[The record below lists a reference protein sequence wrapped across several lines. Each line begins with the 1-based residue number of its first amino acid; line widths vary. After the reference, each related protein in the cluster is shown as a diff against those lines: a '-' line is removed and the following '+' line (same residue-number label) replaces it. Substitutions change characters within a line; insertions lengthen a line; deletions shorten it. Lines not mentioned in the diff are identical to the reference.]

1 MPAQSKYEMLE
12 KVNKSL
18 DASQGLFVVD
28 YRGLTVKETQE
39 FRRSLRE
46 VGANMKVYK
55 NNIVKIALK
64 EKNLLAIDE
73 ILEGTCAY
81 IFFENDSVDAAKVIK
96 EAAQKLKKI
105 EVLGGIA
112 DGKALNAEE
121 AKAYADLPNRSQLLA
136 MIAGAISGVA
146 RGLAVS
152 INEIP
157 SGLARSISAIHEQQ
171 NAA

>member
-55 NNIVKIALK
+55 NNIVKIAL
-64 EKNLLAIDE
+64 EKAEMPAIDE
-73 ILEGTCAY
+73 VLVGPCACVFY
-81 IFFENDSVDAAKVIK
+81 ENDPVDAAKVIK
-96 EAAQKLKKI
+96 DTSKKLGKL
-105 EVLGGIA
+105 EFLGGIA
-112 DGKALNAEE
+112 DGVAVSADQ
-121 AKAYADLPNRSQLLA
+121 AKAIADLPSREEL
-136 MIAGAISGVA
+136 IAKFVGCIANPMSGFVRVINGPA
-146 RGLAVS
+146 QGLVTALHAL
-152 INEIP
+152 ED
-157 SGLARSISAIHEQQ
+157 QK

>member
-55 NNIVKIALK
+55 NNIVKIAL
-64 EKNLLAIDE
+64 EQAEMPVADVA
-73 ILEGTCAY
+73 GTVAY
-81 IFFENDSVDAAKVIK
+81 VFYENDPVAAAKVIK
-96 EAAQKLKKI
+96 EESKALKKI
-105 EVLGGIA
+105 EWLGAIA
-112 DGKALNAEE
+112 DGQSLSADE
-121 AKAYADLPNRSQLLA
+121 AKAYAELPSRDELMAQLVYV
-136 MIAGAISGVA
+136 IASPLSGIAQVCAGPA
-146 RGLAVS
+146 RGLATV
-152 INEIP
+152 
-157 SGLARSISAIHEQQ
+157 LDAIADQK